1 MTIDFVHLHVRTE
14 YSISDSIVRVPQ
26 LIRAAR
32 RARMPAVAVTDRSN
46 LFAMV
51 KFYKAAI
58 AQGIKPIVGAD
69 VWIEAAAN
77 RTGQSPLVLLCR
89 NQQGY
94 RNLTRLLTL
103 AYAEDQVEGRPVLR
117 QNWLNRDHTRGLIAL
132 SAGAHGDIGQAL
144 LAGKTDLAAR
154 HLDQQVELFNG
165 DFFIEL
171 HRTGRPWEEEYLEQA
186 VRLASDMQCPLLATN
201 DVRFIGLEDFEAHEA
216 RVCIQQG
223 YTLDSQD
230 RPRHYSG
237 QQYFRDTAE
246 MRELFEDLP
255 EALSNS
261 VEIAKR
267 CNLSLNLGAS
277 HLPEFQVP
285 DGTPAED
292 YLEQHSRKGLA
303 MRLKQPSTTS
313 RLAAAKEVYEER
325 LDHEL
330 SVICRMCYPGYFLIV
345 ADFVQWARDNAIPVG
360 PGRGSG
366 AGSLVAYALGITD
379 LDPIE
384 HKLLFERFLNPER
397 VSMPDFDIDFCME
410 GRDRV
415 IEYVGNRYGR
425 ERVSQIITYGTMGA
439 KAVIRDV
446 GRILGQP
453 YGFSDR
459 IARLIPME
467 LGITLREAL
476 EQDAELRELYETDDE
491 VQSIIDLSKQL
502 EGLVRNAS
510 THAGG
515 IVIAPQPLT
524 NFMPLYRAEDDITA
538 VTQFDKDDVEAIGLV
553 KFDLLGLRTLTI
565 IDRTVRMINKTVKG
579 DAQASLDMR
588 KIPMDDAPTFNL
600 LKSRRTRA
608 VFQLESRGM
617 RDLIRR
623 LQPDHFDDIVAL
635 VALFRPGPLQSG
647 MVDLFIERKHA
658 KDANAIDY
666 LHPNLEPVLASTYGV
681 ILYQEQVMQIAQ
693 GLAGYS
699 LGEADLLRRAMG
711 KKKPEEMAKQRSVFL
726 KGAMGNGISQG
737 DASYIF
743 DLIEKFAG
751 YGFNKS
757 HSVAYAVLSYQ
768 TAWLKAHY
776 PAAFMA
782 AALSSDM
789 DNTDRLETLKREC
802 DAMNLSVLPPEVNQ
816 SVEQFSVEAANAIR
830 YGLAAIKGMG
840 IAAASAICDSRKK
853 INKYKDLYDF
863 CNGVDQKKVTRRAM
877 EALIK
882 AGALDALGPNRPSLL
897 AALPGAHGQAEQNA
911 RAQEAGQ
918 DDLFSGGSSITA
930 IAEMVVI
937 RDWTSNDL
945 LVAERESLGLY
956 LSGHPFD
963 QYLADCPH
971 IATGYIGNIAAG
983 KSETNHG
990 AYGSKSSRE
999 VTLAGIL
1006 TDIRKRGNRVTM
1018 YLDDSTGRLEITMF
1032 QESYQRYRHLLE
1044 GEAVRVV
1051 SGTLQHDDFI
1061 NDWRLSVK
1069 GIEDIDCVIEQK
1081 AHQLVIHWLADTETN
1096 LDVTK
1101 LQTILEPFR
1110 PGQCNVSLYYA
1121 TPSAEARLQLGAD
1134 WSVRPSRALRDQ
1146 LAEAIG
1152 VKSFRF
1158 IYQKRRAADPLGR
1171 VVPAQSGL

>member
-1 MTIDFVHLHVRTE
+1 MTVDFVHLHVRTE
-14 YSISDSIVRVPQ
+14 YSIADSVVRVPQ
-26 LIRAAR
+26 LIRAVR

-51 KFYKAAI
+51 RFYKAAI
-58 AQGIKPIVGAD
+58 AQGIKPIIGAD
-69 VWIEAAAN
+69 VWIEAAGA
-77 RTGQSPLVLLCR
+77 RRGRVPLVLLCR

-94 RNLTRLLTL
+94 SNLTRLLTL
-103 AYAEDQVEGRPVLR
+103 AYVEGQVEGRPVVR
-117 QNWLNRDHTRGLIAL
+117 QSWLNREHTRGLIAL
-132 SAGAHGDIGQAL
+132 SAGVHGGIGQAL

-154 HLDQQVELFNG
+154 QLDQQVELFAG

-186 VRLASDMQCPLLATN
+186 VRLASDTQCPLLATN
-201 DVRFIGLEDFEAHEA
+201 DVRFIRPEDFEAHEA

-223 YTLDSQD
+223 YMLDSPD
-230 RPRHYSG
+230 RPHQYG
-237 QQYFRDTAE
+237 EQQYFRDTAE

-255 EALSNS
+255 EALTNS

-267 CNLSLNLGAS
+267 CNFSLKLGDS
-277 HLPEFQVP
+277 HLPDYRIP
-285 DGTPAED
+285 DGTSPEN
-292 YLEQHSRKGLA
+292 YVKRRSRKGLA
-303 MRLKQPSTTS
+303 IRLDESLVTS
-313 RLAAAKEVYEER
+313 GSAAKTEMYEER

-330 SVICRMCYPGYFLIV
+330 SVICRMGYPGYFLIV
-345 ADFVQWARDNAIPVG
+345 ADFMQWARDNAIPVG

-379 LDPIE
+379 LDPIK
-384 HKLLFERFLNPER
+384 HDLLFERFLNPER

-415 IEYVGNRYGR
+415 IEYVVGRYGR

-459 IARLIPME
+459 IARLIPAE

-476 EQDAELRELYETDDE
+476 EQEAELRELYETDDD
-491 VQSIIDLSKQL
+491 VQTIIDLAKQL

-515 IVIAPQPLT
+515 IVITPSPLT
-524 NFMPLYRAEDDITA
+524 DFMPLYRGEDDTTA

-565 IDRTVRMINKTVKG
+565 IARTVRTINEQTKG
-579 DAQASLDMR
+579 EGETPLDIRM
-588 KIPMDDAPTFNL
+588 IPMDDARTFQL
-600 LKSRRTRA
+600 LQARRTKA

-647 MVDLFIERKHA
+647 MVDTFIERKHA
-658 KDANAIDY
+658 KDADAIDY
-666 LHPNLEPVLASTYGV
+666 LHSSLEPVLVSTYGV

-693 GLAGYS
+693 RFAGYS

-726 KGAMGNGISQG
+726 KGAVAKGANQS
-737 DASYIF
+737 DASRIF

-782 AALSSDM
+782 AVLSSDM
-789 DNTDRLETLKREC
+789 DNTDRLEVLKREC
-802 DAMNLSVLPPEVNQ
+802 DAMHLSVLPPEVNQ
-816 SVEQFSVEAANAIR
+816 SVEQFSVETANAIR

-840 IAAASAICDSRKK
+840 IAAASAIREGRKK
-853 INKYKDLYDF
+853 INKYNDLYDF
-863 CNGVDQKKVTRRAM
+863 CNTVDHKKVSRRAM

-882 AGALDALGPNRPSLL
+882 AGALDALGRNRPSLL
-897 AALPGAHGQAEQNA
+897 AALPGAHGQAEQHA

-918 DDLFSGGSSITA
+918 DDLFSGGSSIA
-930 IAEMVVI
+930 VVAGI
-937 RDWTSNDL
+937 TEIGDWTANDL

-963 QYLADCPH
+963 QYLADCPY
-971 IATGYIGNIAAG
+971 IASGYIGNVAADA
-983 KSETNHG
+983 SRTNHG
-990 AYGSKSSRE
+990 AHGPPPSRE

-1018 YLDDSTGRLEITMF
+1018 VLDDSTGRLEITMF
-1032 QESYQRYRHLLE
+1032 QESYQRFRHLLD
-1044 GEAVRVV
+1044 GQAVRVV
-1051 SGTLQHDDFI
+1051 RGTLRHDDFI
-1061 NDWRLSVK
+1061 DDWRLNVK
-1069 GIEDIDCVIEQK
+1069 DIEDIDRVIEQK
-1081 AHQLVIHWLADTETN
+1081 ASQLVIHWLANSETN
-1096 LDVTK
+1096 LDAKK

-1146 LAEAIG
+1146 LTEAVG

-1158 IYQKRRAADPLGR
+1158 IYHKRRASNP
-1171 VVPAQSGL
+1171 